1 MDETS
6 PQELSPFSMLG
17 RRVIQKVYSAYLLF
31 NTLRQAD
38 LVFAFTAPALPSVQC
53 RYPRNFAAAALGVMM
68 SATSAGA
75 AETPPPPLCGQ
86 ERKIQCYCGECSVV
100 VTGDPLGGVEYT
112 NLHITC
118 GSEAKNT
125 HLITHTSY
133 AAY

>member
-1 MDETS
+1 M
-6 PQELSPFSMLG
+6 
-17 RRVIQKVYSAYLLF
+17 
-31 NTLRQAD
+31 
-38 LVFAFTAPALPSVQC
+38 QC
-53 RYPRNFAAAALGVMM
+53 RYPRHFAAAALGVMM
-68 SATSAGA
+68 SATSAVA

-125 HLITHTSY
+125 HLITHTR
-133 AAY
+133 AAVADEREGRGEDVMHTCIYLYIFIIII